1 MKRITVP
8 EEGIETLF
16 GSYDENLKHLESL
29 FNVRIRTQGHDLLV
43 EGDTPDLD
51 KVDRVVGQ
59 LSSLLRDG
67 YKLSNADVKTASELI
82 AHDTAVDIRDHFL
95 KGSLTPAGKRR
106 VAPKTVNQR
115 RYLDAI
121 EQNDIV
127 FGIGPA
133 GTGKT
138 YLAMAQAV
146 AFLVAKKVSRIILAR
161 PAVEAGE
168 KLGFLPGDLQEKVNP
183 YLRPLYDALYDMID
197 VERVARYIERGTI
210 EIAPIAFMR
219 GRTLNDSFVI
229 LDEAQNTTSEQMKM
243 FLTRLGFGSKAV
255 ITGDITQIDL
265 PTGRMSGLVEAMKVV
280 NAIDGISF
288 ISFDERDVVRHKL
301 VQQIVRA
308 YEAFTNGNGRPS
320 TASTGSGQ
328 AGSGRGALA
337 ERQHRPRERSPHPL
351 VEPYVPA
358 QGLRDRR
365 PQLPEQRAGFPRRY
379 RHRERRGRATG
390 SRPTAFVCDRAESA
404 RAPRLAASDRL

>member
-1 MKRITVP
+1 MKKITVP

-29 FNVRIRTQGHDLLV
+29 FDVRIRTQGHDLLV
-43 EGDTPDLD
+43 EGETPNL
-51 KVDRVVGQ
+51 DRVDHVLGQ
-59 LSSLLRDG
+59 LSSLMRDG
-67 YKLSNADVKTASELI
+67 YKLSNSDVKTASELV
-82 AHDTAVDIRDHFL
+82 AQDDSVDLRDHFL
-95 KGSLTPAGKRR
+95 RGSLTAAGKRR
-106 VAPKTVNQR
+106 VGPKTVTQR

-146 AFLVAKKVSRIILAR
+146 AFLVAKKVNRIILAR

-183 YLRPLYDALYDMID
+183 YLRPLYDALYDMLD

-229 LDEAQNTTSEQMKM
+229 LDEAQNTTTEQMKM
-243 FLTRLGFGSKAV
+243 FLTRLGFGAKAV

-265 PTGRMSGLVEAMKVV
+265 PSGRTSGLVEAMKVV
-280 NAIDGISF
+280 SAIEGIAF
-288 ISFDERDVVRHKL
+288 IHFDERDVVRHKL
-301 VQQIVRA
+301 VQQIVKA
-308 YEAFTNGNGRPS
+308 YEKFSNGNG
-320 TASTGSGQ
+320 
-328 AGSGRGALA
+328 
-337 ERQHRPRERSPHPL
+337 HRN
-351 VEPYVPA
+351 
-358 QGLRDRR
+358 G
-365 PQLPEQRAGFPRRY
+365 
-379 RHRERRGRATG
+379 
-390 SRPTAFVCDRAESA
+390 
-404 RAPRLAASDRL
+404 